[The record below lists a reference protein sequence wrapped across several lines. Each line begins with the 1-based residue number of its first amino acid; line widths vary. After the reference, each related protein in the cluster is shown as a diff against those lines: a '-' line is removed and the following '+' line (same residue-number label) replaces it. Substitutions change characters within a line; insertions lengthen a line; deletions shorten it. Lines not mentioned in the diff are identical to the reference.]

1 MLMMGVWRGG
11 GRRRGRRI
19 GMRTSHDT
27 RVVKRAV
34 AMRMRKFMILDGGLI
49 DELIYESMNQF
60 VDRTS
65 K

>member
-1 MLMMGVWRGG
+1 
-11 GRRRGRRI
+11 
-19 GMRTSHDT
+19 MRTSHDT

-34 AMRMRKFMILDGGLI
+34 AMRTRKFMILDGGLI
-49 DELIYESMNQF
+49 DGLIDESMNQL